1 MATARLH
8 QHQSSQRRKSAVEG
22 GADERS
28 RGKRPINWSD
38 STPTQKPPS
47 RSRLAPTTTPT
58 APSPLPT
65 FPTTAYI
72 PSTSVVGRS
81 RTGGSGSET
90 HAQHSHSQP
99 ILHQDQLTF
108 HSRFLFCFILIVYDF
123 CVYDQKKRFV
133 KFKNFPALKCHTK
146 YPLPYNS
153 PPPPP
158 PIRSSKMHTRQ

>member
-58 APSPLPT
+58 APSPL
-65 FPTTAYI
+65 TTTIAVI
-72 PSTSVVGRS
+72 PSTGVVGHSHS

-108 HSRFLFCFILIVYDF
+108 HSRFLFCFILI
-123 CVYDQKKRFV
+123 
-133 KFKNFPALKCHTK
+133 
-146 YPLPYNS
+146 
-153 PPPPP
+153 
-158 PIRSSKMHTRQ
+158 

>member
-1 MATARLH
+1 MAIARL
-8 QHQSSQRRKSAVEG
+8 QQQQSRKSAAAS

-38 STPTQKPPS
+38 TTPTQNPPK

-99 ILHQDQLTF
+99 ILHQDHSTLQRSFLAQT
-108 HSRFLFCFILIVYDF
+108 HSRFLFCFILI
-123 CVYDQKKRFV
+123 
-133 KFKNFPALKCHTK
+133 
-146 YPLPYNS
+146 
-153 PPPPP
+153 
-158 PIRSSKMHTRQ
+158 